1 MKPSLVSV
9 FGGKKRGGAYASP
22 RLGALRSERTQRRS
36 SGRKAEGRPR
46 DVSTEFDRNFP
57 RNLFARTMAWLSNK
71 DKSTFR
77 RYLSC
82 LLYIDQLRLSSGR
95 VHDDSPYRSSH
106 PCVTVDSVKSSLGMI
121 SKRDPLPF
129 LCYAIGRRLA
139 RLLSE
144 TISAITRRQFHAF
157 NISILYFSI
166 LYFSSIRME

>member
-9 FGGKKRGGAYASP
+9 FREKKRGGAYARP

-36 SGRKAEGRPR
+36 SGRKEGRPR
-46 DVSTEFDRNFP
+46 VLRIDRIRSEFSKKFICSHNGVAFQQGQINFP
-57 RNLFARTMAWLSNK
+57 TLPFLSPLHRSTLTFIGSRARRQS
-71 DKSTFR
+71 
-77 RYLSC
+77 
-82 LLYIDQLRLSSGR
+82 LSS
-95 VHDDSPYRSSH
+95 SSH

-144 TISAITRRQFHAF
+144 TISAITRR
-157 NISILYFSI
+157 
-166 LYFSSIRME
+166 